1 MPGYCKEQDGEKK
14 MKVEEYRHHRSKD
27 RSKALQC
34 IMASKSQKRK
44 NMPPRDKKPCSKDVK
59 VKNLNIAKLRSSS
72 VKQIKEKKKKYKKK
86 NKEEENTI
94 QKNRNQIIKRYVG
107 KN

>member
-1 MPGYCKEQDGEKK
+1 
-14 MKVEEYRHHRSKD
+14 
-27 RSKALQC
+27 
-34 IMASKSQKRK
+34 
-44 NMPPRDKKPCSKDVK
+44 
-59 VKNLNIAKLRSSS
+59 